1 MYQDKK
7 FEIRFKLIEIND
19 IIDDLNITSSEYE
32 DIRNIINN
40 ANLILNGRY
49 DSYDYI
55 IQESQIDQCMN
66 SLNNLIYSLKKR
78 KK

>member
-66 SLNNLIYSLKKR
+66 SLNNLIYSLKKI

>member
-19 IIDDLNITSSEYE
+19 IIDDLNIISSEYE

>member
-49 DSYDYI
+49 DSYDYM